1 MVHLSRG
8 VGGSGGPGG
17 ARAPRNLAD
26 QLTLFKPGGHI
37 MPVTLLPAPPPPPL
51 SPLCVE
57 MGFTRTCPRN
67 QDATVKLKSELISIK
82 L

>member
-26 QLTLFKPGGHI
+26 QLTLFKPRGAHYARHATTSPPSPHCVLKWVLRGHVLEI
-37 MPVTLLPAPPPPPL
+37 KMP
-51 SPLCVE
+51 
-57 MGFTRTCPRN
+57 
-67 QDATVKLKSELISIK
+67 Q
-82 L
+82 

>member
-26 QLTLFKPGGHI
+26 QLTLFKPRGAHYARHA
-37 MPVTLLPAPPPPPL
+37 TTSPPPPRPP
-51 SPLCVE
+51 SPHCV
-57 MGFTRTCPRN
+57 
-67 QDATVKLKSELISIK
+67 LKWVLRGHVLEIK
-82 L
+82 MPQ

>member
-26 QLTLFKPGGHI
+26 QLTLFKPRGAHYARHA
-37 MPVTLLPAPPPPPL
+37 TTSPPP
-51 SPLCVE
+51 SPHCV
-57 MGFTRTCPRN
+57 
-67 QDATVKLKSELISIK
+67 LKWVLRGHVLEIK
-82 L
+82 MPQ